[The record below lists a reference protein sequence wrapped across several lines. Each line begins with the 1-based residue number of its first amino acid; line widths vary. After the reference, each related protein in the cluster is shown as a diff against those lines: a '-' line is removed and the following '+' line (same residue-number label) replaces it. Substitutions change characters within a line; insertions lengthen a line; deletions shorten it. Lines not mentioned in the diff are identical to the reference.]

1 MRFDRKT
8 IITIFVLFLF
18 GGTII
23 IQAMN
28 LFLGQKMPPELSEAV
43 VMETSL
49 GIIEIKLDFSNA
61 PITAANF
68 KKYVEEGFYDGTIFH
83 RVIEGFMI
91 QGGGFDKDALPK
103 TTRDPIVLESNNGL
117 KNERGTI
124 AMARTSEPDSA
135 TSQFF
140 INTVDNSFL
149 NYAPDNPGYAVFG
162 KVVSGLE
169 VVDAI
174 EKVETETRGFYQD
187 WPKEE
192 VVIIRV
198 YLKEE

>member
-1 MRFDRKT
+1 MRFTRKT
-8 IITIFVLFLF
+8 VITVFVLFLF

-23 IQAMN
+23 IQAIN
-28 LFLGQKMPPELSEAV
+28 LFLGQKTPMNMKEIAV
-43 VMETSL
+43 IETTL
-49 GIIEIKLDFSNA
+49 GIIEIELDLSNA
-61 PITAANF
+61 PITADNF
-68 KKYVEEGFYDGTIFH
+68 IKYIEEGFYDGTVFH
-83 RVIEGFMI
+83 RVIVGFMI

-103 TTRDPIVLESNNGL
+103 ATRDPIVLESNNGL

-149 NYAPDNPGYAVFG
+149 NYAPSNPGYAVFG
-162 KVVSGLE
+162 KVVSGME

-174 EKVETETRGFYQD
+174 EGVETETRGFYQD
-187 WPKEE
+187 WPKEDII
-192 VVIIRV
+192 IIRA
-198 YLKEE
+198 YMIEE

>member
-1 MRFDRKT
+1 MRLNKKT

-18 GGTII
+18 GGTIL

-28 LFLGQKMPPELSEAV
+28 LFLGQKMPTKESETA
-43 VMETSL
+43 VMETNV
-49 GIIEIKLDFSNA
+49 GIIEIELDFTNA

-68 KKYVEEGFYDGTIFH
+68 KKYVEDGFYDGTVIH

-91 QGGGFDKDALPK
+91 QGGGFDKDTLPRAP
-103 TTRDPIVLESNNGL
+103 RDPIILESNNGL
-117 KNERGTI
+117 KNERGSI

-162 KVVSGLE
+162 KVISGMD

-174 EKVETETRGFYQD
+174 ERVETESRGFYED
-187 WPKEE
+187 WPKEDIF
-192 VVIIRV
+192 IIRT
-198 YLKEE
+198 YMKEE